1 MDEQGSAN
9 KQESGENPSTPIKKL
24 SQTAGVSSHS
34 KLKMS
39 KAAEN
44 FNRDFKTIQITSET
58 PETSKYYWDPGHLF
72 QNQFIRSQSNTILN
86 ALTGELQNPT
96 DPPKSTAVDSQPQQA
111 QMTTPTKPIFPSTL
125 RQPATPN
132 PRPPATGLLD
142 PPPPAQPHSQPVQ
155 AVPAEQTL
163 TPIKTPL
170 PPSTQ
175 TPTRPTPAAADT
187 AAKQQLDPTWCK
199 QELLRLRQADRL
211 PDESRD
217 AALGKRQPVYLSVPR
232 FFAAGEA
239 GKPEDKRVVSE
250 SLTQL
255 LPEIISL
262 INHSVATS
270 KDELIAKKNKQILDQ
285 DQAKLLDSQG
295 AEFFS
300 KLGAQ
305 LCSVIGILVDQR
317 LGKKRIS
324 GSQ

>member
-1 MDEQGSAN
+1 MEEHGSAN
-9 KQESGENPSTPIKKL
+9 KQESGEILSTPLKKL
-24 SQTAGVSSHS
+24 SQTAGLSSHS
-34 KLKMS
+34 KLKIS

-44 FNRDFKTIQITSET
+44 FNRDFKTIQITSEA

-72 QNQFIRSQSNTILN
+72 QNQFIRSQSNTILST
-86 ALTGELQNPT
+86 LTGGELQKPT
-96 DPPKSTAVDSQPQQA
+96 ESTTLPAVDPQPSQA
-111 QMTTPTKPIFPSTL
+111 LMNTPTKPIFYSTL
-125 RQPATPN
+125 RHPATPN
-132 PRPPATGLLD
+132 PRPPATSFLD
-142 PPPPAQPHSQPVQ
+142 TATATIGPHLQVHPV
-155 AVPAEQTL
+155 QTL
-163 TPIKTPL
+163 TPTKGPL
-170 PPSTQ
+170 
-175 TPTRPTPAAADT
+175 TPTRPTQAPTDT
-187 AAKQQLDPTWCK
+187 PSKQQLDPTWCK
-199 QELLRLRQADRL
+199 QELLRLRQSDRL

-270 KDELIAKKNKQILDQ
+270 KDELVGKTNKQISDQ
-285 DQAKLLDSQG
+285 DQTKLLDSQG

-317 LGKKRIS
+317 LGKKRTS